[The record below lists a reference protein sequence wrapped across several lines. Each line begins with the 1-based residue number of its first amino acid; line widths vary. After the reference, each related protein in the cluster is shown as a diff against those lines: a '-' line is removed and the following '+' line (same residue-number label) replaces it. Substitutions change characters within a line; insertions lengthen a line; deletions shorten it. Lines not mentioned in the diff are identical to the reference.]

1 MRTWRKLSRL
11 AAVGTVA
18 ACLAVSGAS
27 AAVAGQSASALTCG
41 GNVFLDGLRALE
53 ITENGHDEVYI
64 NTSTGVRVWPVTADY
79 VSIAVNQRVEVDK
92 CVAPNAVL
100 YLWEEDTLDVD
111 DYLGAV
117 AIDGDRTKDYF
128 FAGGPGLY
136 RIGAVA

>member
-1 MRTWRKLSRL
+1 MRTWRNLSKL
-11 AAVGTVA
+11 AAVGTAA
-18 ACLAVSGAS
+18 ACLAITGTS
-27 AAVAGQSASALTCG
+27 AAVAGQHASALTCG

-64 NTSTGVRVWPVTADY
+64 TTPAGTKIWPATAAY
-79 VSIAVNQRVEVDK
+79 VSMAAGQRAEVDK
-92 CVAPNAVL
+92 CVAPDAVL

-111 DYLGAV
+111 DYLGVV
-117 AIDGDRTKDYF
+117 AIDGDRTKDYL

>member
-11 AAVGTVA
+11 GAVGTAA
-18 ACLAVSGAS
+18 ACLTVSGTSAALAGRTAS
-27 AAVAGQSASALTCG
+27 AMTCG
-41 GNVFLDGLRALE
+41 GDVFLDGLRALE

-79 VSIAVNQRVEVDK
+79 VSIAVNERAEVDK